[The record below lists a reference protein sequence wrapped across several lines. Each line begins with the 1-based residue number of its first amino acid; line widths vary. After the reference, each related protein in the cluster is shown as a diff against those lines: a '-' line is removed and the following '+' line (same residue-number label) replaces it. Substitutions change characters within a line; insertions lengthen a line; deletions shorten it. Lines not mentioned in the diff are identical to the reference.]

1 MQRTPSSRLSGAAR
15 PSHRQSGEFRGR
27 HSFGANGDNGAGVA
41 QTSAPISNGHV
52 RTNGMMGG
60 SQHFDLA
67 RSPPTT
73 TNKSN
78 RNLSLPYLLLSSD
91 SFHMEQTPNMF
102 PANSSNKAH
111 VKPDKHAPSFIRPMR
126 LLTRLPVNI
135 SQRFVEIR
143 IRGLPRQIG
152 SILTESS
159 GQLQVWCKMRSRTYT
174 SRWPKSQQAEWS
186 HGHEYEHWSLEY
198 WWKGESAHIS
208 TSRFSLGQ
216 FATLSTISRRS
227 VFCALPI
234 HSGGAQFPARI

>member
-41 QTSAPISNGHV
+41 QISAPISNGQV
-52 RTNGMMGG
+52 RSNGMMGG

-78 RNLSLPYLLLSSD
+78 HNLSLPYFLLSSD
-91 SFHMEQTPNMF
+91 SFHVEQTPNTF

-126 LLTRLPVNI
+126 LLTRLHVNI
-135 SQRFVEIR
+135 SQRFVEIKRSPWADR
-143 IRGLPRQIG
+143 IN
-152 SILTESS
+152 TENIIRAIASLVQNALS
-159 GQLQVWCKMRSRTYT
+159 HIYFQT
-174 SRWPKSQQAEWS
+174 AE
-186 HGHEYEHWSLEY
+186 
-198 WWKGESAHIS
+198 ES
-208 TSRFSLGQ
+208 TGRMV
-216 FATLSTISRRS
+216 TWE
-227 VFCALPI
+227 
-234 HSGGAQFPARI
+234 